1 MDNKTIKILSN
12 NSLIKDE
19 TIETNMS
26 KPLIDKSKLLNLLEL
41 SKVNK
46 VKIFDD
52 KKGKIRSKRQI
63 IDDCI
68 AVRNQKI
75 DSYVKNLDEKKNKTK
90 TNTKIKILNDNFMK
104 ELHSIET
111 MVNSVNTNNLKAL
124 KTISDSPLKDDLKT
138 DKSNKTFIEIF
149 SNDPIVPDPNY

>member
-12 NSLIKDE
+12 NSLIE
-19 TIETNMS
+19 HNTIETKES
-26 KPLIDKSKLLNLLEL
+26 PLIDKSKLLNLLEL
-41 SKVNK
+41 SKANK

-75 DSYVKNLDEKKNKTK
+75 DNNVKNLDEKKNKTK

-104 ELHSIET
+104 ELQSIET
-111 MVNSVNTNNLKAL
+111 MVNSVNTHNLKAL
-124 KTISDSPLKDDLKT
+124 KTVSDSPLKDEVIKKPNKT
-138 DKSNKTFIEIF
+138 DNTFIEIY
-149 SNDPIVPDPNY
+149 SNDSK

>member
-12 NSLIKDE
+12 NSLIEDN
-19 TIETNMS
+19 TIETKES
-26 KPLIDKSKLLNLLEL
+26 PLIDKSKLLNLLEL
-41 SKVNK
+41 SKANK

-75 DSYVKNLDEKKNKTK
+75 DNYVKNLDEKKNKTK

-104 ELHSIET
+104 ELQSIET
-111 MVNSVNTNNLKAL
+111 MVNSVNTHNLKAL
-124 KTISDSPLKDDLKT
+124 KTVSDSPLKDEVIKKPNKT
-138 DKSNKTFIEIF
+138 DNTFIEIY
-149 SNDPIVPDPNY
+149 SNDSK

>member
-104 ELHSIET
+104 ELHSIES